1 MSNITAQQR
10 QQQVLLAV
18 LSVYRFLIAERDLP
32 SLLQGICDRLVGQGL
47 NLSAWMVL
55 LDDAHG
61 GIITAETGLGDVF
74 APVMDNLRQ
83 GVLPACGLKA
93 LDQQGGAAWFCP
105 GTSCENCSLP
115 RRQEAGNAITVPIR
129 CRQNLFGFLVIQTP
143 KGLQVTDEELGLVA
157 DLAESIGQALHN
169 LLRLEESRL
178 REKELQRIE
187 ERFELALH
195 ASDAGLWDW
204 NIKTGEMFTSPCRK
218 GFLDYRESG
227 TSPGSTSWEG
237 LIHPDDKARV
247 LQVLNDHLAGK
258 TEEYRIEYRIRKE
271 DGTWR
276 WFLDCGR
283 VVERD
288 EQGMPVR
295 MTGTHQDITLQKEQA
310 EILVRV
316 QRQLHDAVERERT
329 FLQTVI
335 DGAADSVMVIDMDY
349 TVLLINATA
358 ARIMK
363 VDSGEARGKKCY
375 KLFHGSDVP
384 CTDKRYPCP
393 IQAVQ
398 ESGSRVTLIHNPL
411 HGNNINNTFEIEVT
425 PLRDATG
432 RIRGIIEVARDITDR
447 LRIEKELRESQS
459 KLYQLAHHD
468 ILTGLPNRLLFRDR
482 MKQAVAKA
490 QRHKSRVAILFLDLD
505 KFKDINDTL
514 GHDVG
519 DQLLVEVA
527 RRLQQQC
534 RRSDTVARFG
544 GDEFVFILDEIKD
557 RNGAAVVAEKIL
569 KAMSEPVRVG
579 CHTLHITTSIGIA
592 LYPDHSEDMD
602 QVMKYADMA
611 LYQAKAEGRNNY
623 RFYDPAMRAPGCS
636 ERQDN
641 D

>member
-1 MSNITAQQR
+1 MSKVTAQQR
-10 QQQVLLAV
+10 QKQVLYAV
-18 LSVYRFLIAERDLP
+18 MSVYRFLIAERDLP
-32 SLLQGICDRLVGQGL
+32 SLLQGICDRLVGTGL
-47 NLSAWMVL
+47 NLSAWLVL
-55 LDDAHG
+55 LDDDQG
-61 GIITAETGLGDVF
+61 GIITAETGLGESF
-74 APVMDNLRQ
+74 SPVMENLRQ
-83 GVLPACGLKA
+83 GVLPACGLRA
-93 LDQQGGAAWFCP
+93 LEQQGGAARFCP

-115 RRQEAGNAITVPIR
+115 RCQGEGRAIAVPIR
-129 CRQNLFGFLVIQTP
+129 CRRNLFGFLVIQTP
-143 KGLQVTDEELGLVA
+143 DGVQVIDRELDLVT

-169 LLRLEESRL
+169 LLRMEESRL
-178 REKELQRIE
+178 REKELRRVE

-204 NIKTGEMFTSPCRK
+204 NIKTGEIFTSPCRK
-218 GFLDYRESG
+218 GVLDYRENGGAPG
-227 TSPGSTSWEG
+227 TADWEG
-237 LIHPDDKARV
+237 LIHPDDKSRV

-258 TEEYRIEYRIRKE
+258 TDEYRIEYRIKKE
-271 DGTWR
+271 DGSWR
-276 WFLDCGR
+276 WFLDSGR

-295 MTGTHQDITLQKEQA
+295 MTGTHQDITVQKEQA

-335 DGAADSVMVIDMDY
+335 DGAADSVMVIDMEY

-358 ARIMK
+358 ARIMN
-363 VDSGEARGKKCY
+363 VGSSEARGGKCH
-375 KLFHGSDVP
+375 KLFHGSETP
-384 CTDKRYPCP
+384 CTDRRYPCP

-398 ESGSRVTLIHNPL
+398 KSGKRVTLIHNPL

-425 PLRDATG
+425 PLKDASG

-459 KLYQLAHHD
+459 RLYHLAHHD

-482 MKQAVAKA
+482 MKQAVGKA
-490 QRHKSRVAILFLDLD
+490 QRHNSRVAILFLDLD

-527 RRLQQQC
+527 GRLQRQC
-534 RRSDTVARFG
+534 RKTDTVARFG

-557 RNGAAVVAEKIL
+557 SNGAAVVAEKIL

-611 LYQAKAEGRNNY
+611 LYQAKSEGRNNY
-623 RFYDPAMRAPGCS
+623 RFYDPTMRAPGCS
-636 ERQDN
+636 ERPDA